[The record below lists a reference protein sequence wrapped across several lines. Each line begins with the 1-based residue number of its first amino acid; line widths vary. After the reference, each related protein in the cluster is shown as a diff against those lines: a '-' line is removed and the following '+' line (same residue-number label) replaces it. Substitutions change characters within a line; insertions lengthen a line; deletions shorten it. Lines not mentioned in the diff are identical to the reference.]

1 MADGNAIYKGLL
13 ERGFTAP
20 QAAALAGNIQQESSF
35 DPTALNAGSGA
46 QGLMQW
52 RLDRRTGL
60 SDYAK
65 ATGRDPSDVDA
76 QLDYLVHEMTGPE
89 AKNSAAFLKAG
100 DVETA
105 NEALKKFI
113 RYGDDEA
120 GKRLDYA
127 RSFAAQPD
135 EGAVTQPAKPGFVN
149 PAFSGGMPGVPSF
162 GAPVVAP
169 SPKTPPTAT
178 PAVSGAVP
186 ANVSDDDLLKAF
198 LPGGAP
204 ATANASA
211 VSSADDDFL
220 KQFLPT
226 AEQKA
231 SAAQADPL
239 AGTSQLF
246 PGADALSAAF
256 TSGVEALPIV
266 GPSAMNALTGL
277 KSNVQQMVYGNS
289 QTPEQIAAIDKAVET
304 QQPVASGV
312 GTVAGTVAP
321 YLVGGAIPGVA
332 KALGMSGNLLT
343 RMVMG
348 GTSSAALEGADTL
361 ARGGSV
367 EDAGKNALMAG
378 ALGAGAAPVADVIG
392 HGINKLLSGTAPEVA
407 KLAQLARDKFGIP
420 IGPGQ
425 ISDNGMVRM
434 ADSVVNKMP
443 LSGGTASSAAQQSA
457 FNKAVAHTFGENADH
472 ITTDVMARAKGRI
485 GSDFETVAQKTPRI
499 DYDPQ
504 IEGDLIRITDDAN
517 KVLTAPEIGPLKAQ
531 IDDIVGK
538 FGQGQNG
545 ISGDVYQA
553 LTRKGAPLD
562 RLLSSSDPN
571 IKFYAGQVREAL
583 DEALSRYAPQDAQDL
598 LKQAR
603 SQWKAMK
610 TIEPLAEKATTG
622 DISAPL
628 LMNQVRGSY
637 GDMAYGGGG
646 DLADL
651 ARIGQRFLKAPPS
664 SGTAERLA
672 VMEVGKKLLGPTGLA
687 GAGVAAAMNP
697 GAIPLALAT
706 GVPALAAYAAT
717 AKGAGALLR
726 SKTLAN
732 KLIENSLGKTPKATG
747 GAVNRLL
754 RSGVPLATPRQPVQ
768 IIVRPGANASGNRL
782 LAQ

>member
-1 MADGNAIYKGLL
+1 MADGQSIYKGLL
-13 ERGFTAP
+13 DRGFTAP

-35 DPTALNAGSGA
+35 NPNAYNKGSDA

-52 RLDRRTGL
+52 RLDRKTGL

-65 ATGRDPSDVDA
+65 ATGRDPSDPEA
-76 QLDYLVHEMTGPE
+76 QLDYIVHEMTGPE
-89 AKNSAAFLKAG
+89 AKNSAAFLKSG
-100 DVETA
+100 DVQTA
-105 NEALKKFI
+105 NDALKQFI
-113 RYGDDEA
+113 RYGSNEG

-127 RSFAAQPD
+127 MSFANQPG
-135 EGAVTQPAKPGFVN
+135 ENQPPSSGPQPGFVN
-149 PAFSGGMPGVPSF
+149 PSFSGAMPTVPSF
-162 GAPVVAP
+162 GTAPA
-169 SPKTPPTAT
+169 A
-178 PAVSGAVP
+178 GGVP
-186 ANVSDDDLLKAF
+186 AAPQAAPDAPPASPAMSDADLMKAF

-204 ATANASA
+204 AATGTTAGAP
-211 VSSADDDFL
+211 SSDDEFL

-231 SAAQADPL
+231 AAAQADPL
-239 AGTSQLF
+239 AAAAPQLF
-246 PGADALSAAF
+246 PGADALSAGF
-256 TSGVEALPIV
+256 TSAVDAIPVIGHPM
-266 GPSAMNALTGL
+266 MNALTGFKGSL
-277 KSNVQQMVYGNS
+277 YGRTPDQQ
-289 QTPEQIAAIDKAVET
+289 AAIEQEIRD
-304 QQPVASGV
+304 QQPVASTTGTVVGNVAPLLALGGVPGV
-312 GTVAGTVAP
+312 GR
-321 YLVGGAIPGVA
+321 
-332 KALGMSGNLLT
+332 ALGMSGNLLT

-361 ARGGSV
+361 TRGGSL
-367 EDAGKNALMAG
+367 EDAGKNALLAG
-378 ALGAGAAPVADVIG
+378 GLGAGAAPVADVIG

-457 FNKAVAHTFGENADH
+457 FNKAVANTFGENADH

-562 RLLSSSDPN
+562 RLLSSGDPN

-583 DEALSRYAPQDAQDL
+583 DEALSRYAPQDAQTL

-651 ARIGQRFLKAPPS
+651 ARIGQQFLKAPPS

-732 KLIENSLGKTPKATG
+732 KLIENSLGQTPKATG
-747 GAVNRLL
+747 GVTNRLL